1 MQLGYFIK
9 EAFRGFFQAKFM
21 TFISVVTIGFT
32 LFFLGCVLVTYI
44 NIHQWLTT
52 AATRVDAVVFIEDP
66 VSNDPELL
74 NQLIANVKRCSEIN
88 TVVLVDKKEAWER
101 FRKQHGDEM
110 LTAVSENPFPA
121 SLELTLKLTSQTE
134 SGTLSL
140 KKKLEA
146 IKGMED
152 IKIMQQ
158 WVVMLQRFRKFFF
171 VATLVVS
178 GLLLFALHFM
188 IANTIKLTIYAR
200 RELVRNM
207 HFVGATD
214 FYIKMPF
221 ILEGILQGVVG
232 SCIGLCAMLVVK
244 TVLSHFPV
252 LFGAW
257 YLFPVIFPL
266 AGALFGCIGSMSA
279 VRKFLVS

>member
-52 AATRVDAVVFIEDP
+52 AATRVDAVVFVEDP
-66 VSNDPELL
+66 VANDPELL

-88 TVVLVDKKEAWER
+88 TAILVDKKEAWER

-110 LTAVSENPFPA
+110 LTAVSDNPFPA

-134 SGTLSL
+134 SGTVSL

-146 IKGMED
+146 IKGIED

-158 WVVMLQRFRKFFF
+158 WVVMLQRFRNYFFI
-171 VATLVVS
+171 ATIVVS

-232 SCIGLCAMLVVK
+232 SLIGLCAMLVVK
-244 TVLSHFPV
+244 TLLSHFPV

-257 YLFPVIFPL
+257 YLFPVVFPL
-266 AGALFGCIGSMSA
+266 TGALFGCIGSMSA